1 MEVFIAAQRELAL
14 SEAKELYETGHA
26 WRPPLQLA
34 DDASVNGW
42 AAALVALPSPTST
55 APQHDRN
62 CDKAQLG
69 HALKGFMDATEI
81 SIQFRIQHT
90 VSHLLRLRD
99 EGHASALQLEGLAIE
114 ADLLPTDPDSLPHQ
128 LFRSAAADL
137 IRSLD
142 TALFPDPR
150 EQVLDTL
157 AGIAFAAS
165 PTSRIAAAPILASRV
180 FNLSRGIRRFLPP
193 RGKFLPRIGLAVR
206 TLEKSCHS
214 AILTTKTL
222 RCEHFL
228 PRRH

>member
-1 MEVFIAAQRELAL
+1 MEVFIAAKRELAL
-14 SEAKELYETGHA
+14 TEAKELYEAGHA

-55 APQHDRN
+55 SPQHDRN
-62 CDKAQLG
+62 CDKAQLAY
-69 HALKGFMDATEI
+69 ALKGLMEVTQI
-81 SIQFRIQHT
+81 SIQFRIEQT

-99 EGHASALQLEGLAIE
+99 EGHASALQLEALAIE
-114 ADLLPTDPDSLPHQ
+114 AQLLPSDPDSLQHQ

-137 IRSLD
+137 VRSLD
-142 TALFPDPR
+142 TSLWPEPR

-180 FNLSRGIRRFLPP
+180 LSLPVIP
-193 RGKFLPRIGLAVR
+193 APETQDQPPLP
-206 TLEKSCHS
+206 
-214 AILTTKTL
+214 AIPDDQRDKVYGAKGG
-222 RCEHFL
+222 
-228 PRRH
+228 